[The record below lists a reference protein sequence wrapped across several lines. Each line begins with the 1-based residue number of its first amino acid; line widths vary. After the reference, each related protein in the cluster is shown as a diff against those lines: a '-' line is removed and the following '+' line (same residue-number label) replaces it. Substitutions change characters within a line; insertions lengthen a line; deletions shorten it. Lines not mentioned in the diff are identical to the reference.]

1 MYLRTMFVATIGFFD
16 GVHCGHR
23 FLISQVLEQAQQ
35 EGLHSMAITMDRH
48 PKTIVATDYVPCLL
62 TTTEERMALLTE
74 SGIEH
79 VEVLEFDH
87 KMAAMD
93 ARMFMKK
100 ILREQLNVSTLVM
113 GYDHRFGHGGGTH
126 EDYMKWGEE
135 CGIKVVIARKF
146 ESHYA
151 SSSEI
156 RRLLNEG
163 NVAEAAKLLCHPYVL
178 TGMVESGHRVGRT
191 LGFPTANLRISQEK
205 LIPAN
210 GVYAVATELG
220 AGVMNIGRRPTL
232 DNGTNLSIEVHIMNY
247 EGNLY
252 GKELHLSFIERIREE
267 KKFAS
272 LDELKAQIQED
283 IKKALVLFDTTDK
296 AV

>member
-1 MYLRTMFVATIGFFD
+1 MFVATIGFFD

-23 FLISQVLEQAQQ
+23 FLISQVLEQARNA
-35 EGLHSMAITMDRH
+35 GLRSMAITMDRH

-62 TTTEERMALLTE
+62 TTTEERITLLKE

-79 VEVLEFDH
+79 VEVLEFDR
-87 KMAAMD
+87 KMAEMT
-93 ARMFMKK
+93 ARTFMKEV
-100 ILREQLNVSTLVM
+100 LRKQLHVSVLVM
-113 GYDHRFGHGGGTH
+113 GYDHRFGHGGGSH
-126 EDYMKWGEE
+126 EDYIQWGEE

-146 ESHYA
+146 ERHYA

-156 RRLLNEG
+156 RRQLTEG

-178 TGMVESGHRVGRT
+178 TGMVESGHQVGRT

-205 LIPAN
+205 LIPAT
-210 GVYAVATELG
+210 GVYAVMTELG
-220 AGVMNIGRRPTL
+220 AGIMNIGRRPTL
-232 DNGTNLSIEVHIMNY
+232 NNGTNLSIEVHIMNY

-267 KKFAS
+267 RKFAS
-272 LDELKAQIQED
+272 LEELKAQIRED
-283 IKKALVLFDTTDK
+283 IRQVSSLFGTTHKD
-296 AV
+296 V